1 METRGAAGMICLS
14 LKWRVSL
21 WVTTVL
27 VAVIATISIVAYV
40 EFEESHLREIDR
52 TLLAMANGILASLDS
67 RVGQEELVQEVRA
80 VTAASGP
87 KTASF
92 SYRIWME
99 DSSADLLAS
108 DKPGSE
114 QASWLHRLGQQNA
127 PAQGQYVLMN
137 IGRPGNEYR
146 AVWMRHIIGDPTLQK
161 DRKMGIPDKGIVNIV
176 VAGSS
181 HFTFHELHEF
191 LRMLLIL
198 GTSLIIGSVVAI
210 MWTVRC
216 GLLPVD
222 TTAKKLQHIG
232 GHRDLGSEIS
242 LLGTHPNV
250 REAISDEKRVPT
262 ELRPFVRA
270 LNDMLDRL
278 DNFLH
283 QQKQFTSDAAH
294 ELRTPLAGAKSTLQ
308 AAQMHQRHPDEYRR
322 AIHDALED
330 LARMERLIEQLL
342 ILARMDEVNAHSAVS
357 QVDLNI
363 LLHEL
368 VENYDKKARQ
378 VSGRVTLT
386 GSSAATV
393 RGDME
398 ELARLFNNVIDNA
411 VRYGPTGGTVS
422 VSIKCEP
429 DGYATVAIHDEGGN
443 IPADAIPRLFDRF
456 YRVDH
461 SRSSSTGGAGL
472 GLAIARQIAR
482 RHNGDISITSSPG
495 SGTLVSIRL
504 PLTDSNTTKGEMSK

>member
-1 METRGAAGMICLS
+1 MGTRGAAGMICLS

-67 RVGQEELVQEVRA
+67 RVGQEELAQEARA
-80 VTAASGP
+80 VTASGP

-99 DSSADLLAS
+99 GSSADLLAS
-108 DKPGSE
+108 DKPDSE
-114 QASWLHRLGQQNA
+114 QGGWLRKLGQQNA
-127 PAQGQYVLMN
+127 PVQGQYVLMN

-146 AVWMRHIIGDPTLQK
+146 AVWMRHMIEDPILQK
-161 DRKMGIPDKGIVNIV
+161 DRKMGTPDKGIVNIV
-176 VAGSS
+176 VSGSS

-191 LRMLLIL
+191 LRMLIIL
-198 GTSLIIGSVVAI
+198 GASLIIGSVVAI

-222 TTAKKLQHIG
+222 TTAKRLQDIA
-232 GHRDLGSEIS
+232 
-242 LLGTHPNV
+242 HPNV
-250 REAISDEKRVPT
+250 REAISDEKKVPK

-278 DNFLH
+278 DSFLQ

-308 AAQMHQRHPDEYRR
+308 AAQMHQRQPDEYRR

-330 LARMERLIEQLL
+330 VDRMERLIEQLL
-342 ILARMDEVNAHSAVS
+342 ILARMDEVGGQTVTD

-363 LLHEL
+363 LLSEL

-378 VSGRVTLT
+378 ASGRVVLA
-386 GSSAATV
+386 GSPAATV

-398 ELARLFNNVIDNA
+398 ELARLFSNVIDNA

-422 VSIKCEP
+422 VSVRCEP
-429 DGYATVAIHDEGGN
+429 DGYVTVSIHDEGGN
-443 IPADAIPRLFDRF
+443 IPADAMPRLFDRF

-461 SRSSSTGGAGL
+461 SRSISTGGAGL

-482 RHNGDISITSSPG
+482 RHNGDVSIMSSPG

-504 PLTDSNTTKGEMSK
+504 PLADSNATKSEISK

>member
-1 METRGAAGMICLS
+1 MICLS

-21 WVTTVL
+21 WVTAVL
-27 VAVIATISIVAYV
+27 VAVIATISSVAYV
-40 EFEESHLREIDR
+40 EFEESHLKEIDR

-67 RVGQEELVQEVRA
+67 RLGQDDLVQEARA
-80 VTAASGP
+80 VTAASST

-99 DSSADLLAS
+99 DSSDDLLAS
-108 DKPGSE
+108 DKPDTE
-114 QASWLHRLGQQNA
+114 QGGWLHRLEQQNA

-146 AVWMRHIIGDPTLQK
+146 AVWMRNVI
-161 DRKMGIPDKGIVNIV
+161 DKGIVNIV

-198 GTSLIIGSVVAI
+198 GASLIAGSVVAI

-216 GLLPVD
+216 ALLPVD
-222 TTAKKLQHIG
+222 KTAKKLRDI
-232 GHRDLGSEIS
+232 GHRGPRSEIS

-250 REAISDEKRVPT
+250 REAISDEKKVPK
-262 ELRPFVRA
+262 ELRPFIRA

-278 DNFLH
+278 DSFL
-283 QQKQFTSDAAH
+283 QKQKQFTSDAAH
-294 ELRTPLAGAKSTLQ
+294 ELRTPLTGAKSTLQ
-308 AAQMHQRHPDEYRR
+308 AAQIHRRQPDEYKQ
-322 AIHDALED
+322 AIGDALED

-342 ILARMDEVNAHSAVS
+342 TLARMDEVNAHSAVN
-357 QVDLNI
+357 QAYLNT
-363 LLHEL
+363 LLREL
-368 VENYDKKARQ
+368 VETYDKKARQ
-378 VSGRVTLT
+378 ASGRVVLA
-386 GSSAATV
+386 GSSAVAV

-422 VSIKCEP
+422 VSVRCEP
-429 DGYATVAIHDEGGN
+429 DGHATVSVHDEGGN
-443 IPADAIPRLFDRF
+443 ISPDAMPHLFDRF

-461 SRSSSTGGAGL
+461 SRCSSTGGAGL
-472 GLAIARQIAR
+472 GLAIARQIVHR
-482 RHNGDISITSSPG
+482 YNGDISIKSSPD

-504 PLTDSNTTKGEMSK
+504 PIANSDTTTGGISK

>member
-1 METRGAAGMICLS
+1 MICLS
-14 LKWRVSL
+14 LNWRVSL

-67 RVGQEELVQEVRA
+67 QVGREELVQEIRA

-108 DKPGSE
+108 DKPDSE
-114 QASWLHRLGQQNA
+114 QGGWLHRLGPQSA
-127 PAQGQYVLMN
+127 PTEGQYVLMN

-146 AVWMRHIIGDPTLQK
+146 AVWIRHMIGDTILQGSHFAKSSQNGNPQK
-161 DRKMGIPDKGIVNIV
+161 DRKIGAPDKGVVNIV

-198 GTSLIIGSVVAI
+198 GASLIAGSVVAI

-222 TTAKKLQHIG
+222 KTAKRLQDIG
-232 GHRDLGSEIS
+232 HWGPRSEIS

-250 REAISDEKRVPT
+250 REAISDERKVPK

-278 DNFLH
+278 DGFLQ

-308 AAQMHQRHPDEYRR
+308 ATQMHQRQPDEYRR

-342 ILARMDEVNAHSAVS
+342 ILARMDEVNGHSAHS
-357 QVDLNI
+357 QVDVNI

-378 VSGRVTLT
+378 GSGRVVLT
-386 GSSAATV
+386 GSSAVGV

-411 VRYGPTGGTVS
+411 VRYGPAGGTVS
-422 VSIKCEP
+422 VSARCEP
-429 DGYATVAIHDEGGN
+429 DGYATVSIHDEGGN
-443 IPADAIPRLFDRF
+443 IPADAMSRLFDRF

-461 SRSSSTGGAGL
+461 SRSSLTGGAGL

-482 RHNGDISITSSPG
+482 RHNGDISITSSLG

-504 PLTDSNTTKGEMSK
+504 PLAD